1 MSKLF
6 RSVPGSGHFFLPSIT
21 HISDVRPTVN
31 PHESLSN
38 ITVITGHE
46 FTVSGAGYQVVV
58 KFDTEHNANAEIRD
72 LLAYWREYHEEVY
85 KRS

>member
-1 MSKLF
+1 MPKLF
-6 RSVPGSGHFFLPSIT
+6 HSIPGSGNFLLPSIT

-46 FTVSGAGYQVVV
+46 FTVVGAGYQVVV
-58 KFDTEHNANAEIRD
+58 KFQTEYDANAAIRD
-72 LLAYWREYHEEVY
+72 LYAYWQAYHEETY